1 MLGMGSLSC
10 RHPTNLPPFLHVNIP
25 PWQCPCG
32 PEEISLCLLWVQP
45 LATIPSMAS
54 HVRGGDVLHATCC
67 RDGIPLPCALPSP
80 SASTTH
86 ILPFRAAVLG
96 PDLGLLDGSQV
107 GASHSQ
113 QRPTTRD
120 RDSGLGEAAMTLGL
134 RFWERNTHPQQPNV
148 HLLQPACT
156 ALPPGT
162 CYPPP
167 GTCYPTQMPPW
178 PAGSGIYQHQI
189 NSVDPGDKQRWK
201 TCSIALISPP
211 VSLCRSLNAAS
222 SKETQASPIGKCH

>member
-1 MLGMGSLSC
+1 MGSLSC

-32 PEEISLCLLWVQP
+32 PEEILLHLLWVQP
-45 LATIPSMAS
+45 LATTPSTAS
-54 HVRGGDVLHATCC
+54 HVRGGDVLRATCC
-67 RDGIPLPCALPSP
+67 RDGIPHPCALPSP

-120 RDSGLGEAAMTLGL
+120 RDSGLGEAAVTLGSL
-134 RFWERNTHPQQPNV
+134 LLGEKHPPSAAKCPSAAACLHCATSRDLLSPSRDLLSHPDATVASRIWHLPAPNQ
-148 HLLQPACT
+148 L
-156 ALPPGT
+156 
-162 CYPPP
+162 
-167 GTCYPTQMPPW
+167 
-178 PAGSGIYQHQI
+178 S
-189 NSVDPGDKQRWK
+189 
-201 TCSIALISPP
+201 
-211 VSLCRSLNAAS
+211 
-222 SKETQASPIGKCH
+222 